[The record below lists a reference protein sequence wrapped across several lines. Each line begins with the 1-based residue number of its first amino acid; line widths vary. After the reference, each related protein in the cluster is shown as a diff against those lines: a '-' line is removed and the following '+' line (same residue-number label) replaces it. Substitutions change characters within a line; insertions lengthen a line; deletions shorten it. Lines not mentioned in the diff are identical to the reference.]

1 MTGLAII
8 LVGLG
13 ARSRTWR
20 RVLSENSRCRIVGLV
35 DTNRAALD
43 AALAETPGAK
53 GAATLAEMTGMVAA
67 DAVILATPPGHREAQ
82 IAAACAA
89 RLPILA
95 EKPLADSVAAA
106 AAHVAAAE
114 RAGVSLMVGLNF
126 RYLAVTQAMKALFV
140 ADKLGAPAFGRFTY
154 ERWRDGAQPNMNKY
168 PLAMAQP
175 MLWEQSIHHFDLMR
189 HVYGAEPVGIAA
201 RTFNPPWS
209 MYADDANVSAL
220 ISFDNGMEVT
230 YQGTWAGNWDH
241 LGFNWRTDCARGIAV
256 QAEMFGALSYA
267 LRHDRQM
274 TDVALPPHEIWIDDA
289 AALLADFVAHVLDR
303 APLHCSGADHLKSLR
318 MVEACIRASATGCTI
333 NPSDLTSLAEP
344 GGGKMSALPTYPT
357 VQTEKRKH

>member
-1 MTGLAII
+1 MSDMAII
-8 LVGLG
+8 LVGVG
-13 ARSRTWR
+13 ARARTWR
-20 RVLSENSRCRIVGLV
+20 RVVAENPRCRIVGLV

-43 AALAETPGAK
+43 AALAEIPWAK
-53 GAATLAEMTGMVAA
+53 VAASLAEMTQMVAA
-67 DAVILATPPGHREAQ
+67 DAVILATPPGNREAQ
-82 IAAACAA
+82 ISAACDA

-95 EKPLADSVAAA
+95 EKPLADSLTTA

-114 RAGVSLMVGLNF
+114 HAGVSLMVGLNF

-140 ADKLGAPAFGRFTY
+140 TDRLGTPAFGRFNY
-154 ERWRDGAQPNMNKY
+154 ERWRDGSLPHINKY
-168 PLAMAQP
+168 PLSMEHP

-189 HVYGAEPVGIAA
+189 HVYGVECVGIAA

-209 MYADDANVSAL
+209 MYAGDANVSAL
-220 ISFDNGMEVT
+220 LSFEGGIEVT

-241 LGFNWRTDCARGIAV
+241 LGFNWRTDCTQGIAV
-256 QAEMFGALSYA
+256 QAAMFGDLSFA

-274 TDVALPPHEIWIDDA
+274 TPATLPPHEIWIDDA
-289 AALLADFVAHVLDR
+289 AALLADFVAHVLDG
-303 APLHCSGADHLKSLR
+303 ASLNCSGADHLKSLR
-318 MVEACIRASATGCTI
+318 MVEGCIRASATGSTI

-344 GGGKMSALPTYPT
+344 VGGEISNHPPPT

>member
-1 MTGLAII
+1 MTVLNVI

-13 ARSRTWR
+13 ARARTWR
-20 RVLSENSRCRIVGLV
+20 RVLADNPRCRIVGLV
-35 DTNRAALD
+35 DTNRATLD

-53 GAATLAEMTGMVAA
+53 GAATLADMAGMVSAN
-67 DAVILATPPGHREAQ
+67 AVILATPPGNRTAQ

-95 EKPLADSVAAA
+95 EKPLADSLAAA
-106 AAHVAAAE
+106 TAHVDAAE

-126 RYLAVTQAMKALFV
+126 RYLAVTRAMKELF
-140 ADKLGAPAFGRFTY
+140 ATEKLGAPAFGRFTY
-154 ERWRDGAQPNMNKY
+154 ERWRDGRLPLMNKY
-168 PLAMAQP
+168 PLAMPQP

-189 HVYGAEPVGIAA
+189 HVYGADPIGIAA

-209 MYADDANVSAL
+209 MYANDANVSAL
-220 ISFDNGMEVT
+220 ITFENGIEVT

-267 LRHDRQM
+267 LRDDRQM
-274 TDVALPPHEIWIDDA
+274 TPVILPPCEIWVDDA
-289 AALLADFVAHVLDR
+289 AALLADFVAHVLDG
-303 APLHCSGADHLKSLR
+303 APLNCSGADHLKSLR
-318 MVEACIRASATGCTI
+318 MVEACIRASATGSTI
-333 NPSDLTSLAEP
+333 NPSDLTSIAEP
-344 GGGKMSALPTYPT
+344 DGGKMATLPPPT